1 MAILSTLHQWD
12 TRLLKR
18 LFQQGQQRR
27 SLIQVSRIVSRSGDG
42 YLQVAFPVTAWLLA
56 SPAASAY
63 TAALTL
69 AFTIERAVYLILKNG
84 LQRRRPQ
91 EIMPSFRALVVPSDR
106 FSFPSGHPSSAFC
119 LATMTGIVLGGPFLT
134 LYGWAC
140 GVGLSRIL
148 LGAHFPGDTIAG
160 ATIGSAIAMIVASH
174 LGLL

>member
-12 TRLLKR
+12 ARLLKR
-18 LFQQGQQRR
+18 LFQQGQRR
-27 SLIQVSRIVSRSGDG
+27 RPLIQLSRVVSHSGDG
-42 YLQVAFPVTAWLLA
+42 YLQVAFPITAWLLA

-63 TAALTL
+63 TAALAL
-69 AFTIERAVYLILKNG
+69 AFTIERAIYLILKNG

-91 EIMPSFRALVVPSDR
+91 EIIPSFNALVSPSDR
-106 FSFPSGHPSSAFC
+106 FSFPSGHTSAAFC
-119 LATMTGIVLGGPFLT
+119 LATMTGIIFGGPFLT

-148 LGAHFPGDTIAG
+148 LGAHFPGDIVAG
-160 ATIGSAIAMIVASH
+160 ATMGGAIAMMVASQ